1 MAGEAP
7 GNRCPQ
13 ALGSRDT
20 GRAMSQENVE
30 AIKRVYEQWARK
42 RKVDLTA
49 FHGKPAGITLA
60 RTLEDALEA
69 GPGE

>member
-30 AIKRVYEQWARK
+30 WTFK
-42 RKVDLTA
+42 D
-49 FHGKPAGITLA
+49 GKPAGITLA